1 MLKTTSVTAE
11 KVLQFGFQNFTEN
24 SDGSID
30 GPVIT
35 DVQQTFATWR
45 HLKAS
50 ARCPTRAKAARP
62 GRDEQPLAAGRR
74 VELRWAGEEDAED
87 EEDEREEAGAQ
98 SGKNIERHLA
108 RVRGDVGPLQ
118 RSRRFERHIGQAAGG
133 RLHPGNL
140 VAVFL
145 LPLLHQLNHQSG
157 SVRTLQCVIQ
167 AYVRQDLDLQ
177 VDVYG
182 SPAVQPILLRII
194 KGTIA
199 YLVGSV
205 ISVIE
210 DAQI

>member
-1 MLKTTSVTAE
+1 MLKTSSVTAE

-133 RLHPGNL
+133 RLH
-140 VAVFL
+140 
-145 LPLLHQLNHQSG
+145 QLNHQSG